1 MSDYVRIFRGA
12 FAVDYIP
19 VLLDSQRMTKV
30 QDAALAEAFAAQL
43 RHLRKEV
50 GLSQEQLA
58 HRAGVDRTF
67 VGKLEQG
74 KHQPSLAVVFAL
86 AHAVDK
92 TPEDLIALVRQRI
105 SAVNNITQ
113 TKAE

>member
-1 MSDYVRIFRGA
+1 
-12 FAVDYIP
+12 
-19 VLLDSQRMTKV
+19 MTKV
-30 QDAALAEAFAAQL
+30 QDAALAEAFAVQL
-43 RHLRKEV
+43 RDLRKAA

-58 HRAGVDRTF
+58 HLAGADRTF

-92 TPEDLIALVRQRI
+92 TPEALIAMVRARLDRPNQAHRI
-105 SAVNNITQ
+105 LESV
-113 TKAE
+113 

>member
-1 MSDYVRIFRGA
+1 
-12 FAVDYIP
+12 
-19 VLLDSQRMTKV
+19 MTKV

-43 RHLRKEV
+43 RDLRKEV

-67 VGKLEQG
+67 VGKLERG

-92 TPEDLIALVRQRI
+92 TPEELVATVRARLDGL
-105 SAVNNITQ
+105 
-113 TKAE
+113 K